1 MLAGGAESCIHPLAF
16 TGFERSRS
24 LTTAFNDI
32 PEQASRPFDA
42 ARDGFVIGEGAAVL
56 VLEVNLSPDL
66 VPAISTTPRR
76 TSSSDLPFSQNLGFA
91 SRPCSL
97 RPHLRRT
104 RRLWFLLGRTPYHS
118 AVGLGL
124 GRLPRHA
131 TCAATRV
138 PRALRG
144 RLHQCARYIHVVG

>member
-24 LTTAFNDI
+24 LTTAFNDD

-42 ARDGFVIGEGAAVL
+42 ARNGFVIGEGAAVL

-66 VPAISTTPRR
+66 VPDIFVTTHLISPT
-76 TSSSDLPFSQNLGFA
+76 DLPFAKNLGFT
-91 SRPCSL
+91 SRSCSL
-97 RPHLRRT
+97 RTHLCRT
-104 RRLWFLLGRTPYHS
+104 RRLWFLLRRTPHHS
-118 AVGLGL
+118 AAGLGL

-131 TCAATRV
+131 TCAAKCLR
-138 PRALRG
+138 RALHG
-144 RLHQCARYIHVVG
+144 RLHQRACYFHALG